1 MQADTMAV
9 IFRKNNVSFYLLI
22 FVIALFAIALV
33 SIWFLTEK
41 QNETRRI
48 REASIA
54 KMIESVAY
62 YDEVLTMSA
71 RVGALSGDA
80 EWQKRYDE
88 AVPKLTVAIDGL
100 VASAPEAVGKRF
112 LAETGKANDALIEI
126 ETEAFKRAAEGKQED
141 AFNLLVSPQYI
152 TLKDELVKGSDVFM
166 AAVTAF
172 VEQEAARERR
182 NVQLVL
188 AACVLF
194 GLGITILA
202 MMRLR
207 TTMTT
212 TLKALSS
219 TEESRATA
227 EKARQEVL
235 LQEEERQQLR
245 EQSLEKRNGEIAA
258 FADVAATSASATLAE
273 LDGMKRP
280 TETLRDQIAM
290 AQTVCSAL
298 MESSAS
304 ANDLLLRSK
313 LRFETFNE
321 TLISIAVAMDQSRD
335 VSGTTAKGA
344 ALANKAAHELS
355 ERAHAISEI
364 VSIISGIAS
373 QTNLLALNATI
384 EAARAGDAGRGFA
397 VVASEVKSL
406 AAQTTEATEAVAR
419 TVADIEAGM
428 THVLNAIDSISIS
441 IGELAK
447 NANTSSQS
455 IADQR
460 EASTAILSD
469 FSAAVLFIERVAKDM
484 QSMSQSNAETA
495 QTVEHLERASDALNG
510 ATRNLDSR
518 MHIFIEAMKAA

>member
-219 TEESRATA
+219 TE
-227 EKARQEVL
+227 
-235 LQEEERQQLR
+235 
-245 EQSLEKRNGEIAA
+245 QSLEKRNGEIAA

-280 TETLRDQIAM
+280 TETLRDQVIM

-298 MESSAS
+298 MESSTS